1 MIKLYNGNGGEVEI
15 TPSDDSYRLTELMGA
30 DEVVLKFAIPDYL
43 AISAGAYITYKGD
56 RYEVESEDSVRMI
69 HTEEYEYT
77 VTFSSPRAHLR
88 RYIVREKGGE
98 GRITFFLTAKPRE
111 HLDLIVHNLNER
123 EAGWSVGTCLDGSEK
138 TIEYS
143 TTNAL
148 DALQKLA
155 EAYGTEWECEGRTLS
170 LRKAEYHKDS
180 PLVVSYGKG
189 KGLLSGL
196 ERNPAEEQ
204 PVGTLYV
211 TGTDRN
217 IDPIKYK
224 SKTLHLPEGATK
236 TVGGRTYTVTSG
248 GRAITVSGSAPGAV
262 EGAFTDTDVY
272 PSREGV
278 VKTVTIRDKEKAFV
292 DFTDPSI
299 PADLDFEQCL
309 ILGREMKLTFQTGM
323 LAGRTFGAKYIH
335 KDRRFEIVPEE
346 IDGIL
351 MPSEPFLPKE
361 GDRYGVFETALPESY
376 IRSAEGRLLDS
387 AVQYLEGLETSRYSY
402 RAAMDPLW
410 LKKQWTEIGHKVRI
424 GAYVQLAG
432 DPITDGGATLR
443 ITGIKEYLT
452 DPYAPEVTLSD
463 RATGRGGLTSIIR
476 KAVQEDLTSTKEAST
491 RTAVEQAR
499 RTFHKAEQLT
509 DALEKALGAHFE
521 AMVRPLAVHTM
532 QVLVG
537 DKSLQFAYV
546 ESPSSTKEV
555 PLPLTFDTATK
566 SLHIDQAYLQH
577 KTLGVEV
584 TTAHTAKDFRTWT
597 IAPIDYSPKG
607 TAPLYLYARV
617 PREGDGGTFVID
629 TKAHDFDE
637 EAGYYHLWSG
647 MLTPT
652 DDGTSWEYMPMHGF
666 TEITPGMI
674 SSPRFTSPDGRLVI
688 DMVRGYFRFKTDKS
702 TFSINADNPN
712 GVYIRGGMTSV
723 GGQNLTLEDAFE
735 EQERKLKAEAEARAK
750 AEAELEG
757 ALEGLRKSTGDEQAA
772 MAEILGKVNKTLT
785 SLQEQ
790 VDNEVSNW
798 FYPGAPGPD
807 KEPENEWITNQDKY
821 RHIGDTY
828 TSVDE
833 SGDYMGKSWRYTT
846 EYKWQEIHDT
856 LISKALSVAAKAQTT
871 ADGKSTTYY
880 TQPSRYSVGD
890 SWVLA
895 ADTTVGGKVYKKGT
909 MLFANSSSDV
919 YVGAHWSDILKYIDS
934 AKLDAD
940 LKASEAKS
948 KQAWEAYAA
957 AKASKAGE
965 DAVKAAKEYAEAQ
978 DAAYEERTKA
988 YADKILTEKEQAL
1001 IAAADAKANLAE
1013 KRAKAYADGK
1023 ITETERL
1030 AIDKA
1035 AAAYKAAVKRAK
1047 ELDSEIQV
1055 GGRNL
1060 LLDTSKEERRYGGY
1074 SVYKLA
1080 TPISE
1085 PGKYIL
1091 SFDCEV
1097 IRPPFGDSYCVIFGY
1112 QTTLQKYAYVTY
1124 IEGATHYEVLLDVK
1138 RITQEGLPSQAKDIY
1153 IYPNRGFENPTKTP
1167 DCGEFVLRNVKLER
1181 GTVATD
1187 WTPAP
1192 EDLQAAMEE
1201 VARAKAEL
1209 AETKSKAYADGK
1221 ITATERLAID
1231 KAAAAYKAAIRKAKE
1246 LDDAL
1251 SGALSKEI
1259 NAAKDLATKA
1269 QTSTDNLKG
1278 YVDGA
1283 YKDGIITEV
1292 ESKAIATYINE
1303 VEAMWSSAFGAYER
1317 VYSNALLTGAPK
1329 TALADA
1335 KITLAGAKDN
1345 LVNQIKSAISDG
1357 KATKAEATE
1366 TERLYNVYKGA
1377 LRDFQKA
1384 LKTAEESIRDAGKT
1398 TGGRNLLLDTGKE
1411 ERRYGGYSV
1420 YKLATPISEPG
1431 KYILSFDCEVIRP
1444 PFGDSY
1450 CVIFG
1455 YQTTLQKYA
1464 YVTYIE
1470 GATHYEVLL
1479 DVKRITQEGL
1489 PSQAKDIYIYPN
1501 RGFENPTK
1509 TPDCGEFV
1517 LRNVKLER
1525 GTVATDWTP
1534 APEDLQAEIDAA
1546 NANPPRISDGG
1557 MWEVYDPKAG
1567 KYIDTGRTSKGDDGK
1582 APIIKDGNWWEWD
1595 AKAGKYTDTGIR
1607 AIGKKGDKGDGL
1619 EVIDTRNDNQPPSW
1633 YRTKYPRTTVRE
1645 LKYQSKIGIPSK
1657 WIYGSYCTLET
1668 TVRWADTSG
1677 GRVEQSTTLD
1687 NGVQLRRVGTADD
1700 TDWEPW
1706 INVSAQ
1712 VQEINRGLSSAKSTI
1727 STLEQAQADLD
1738 AGKLNKADLPDVQYL
1753 LSSLQDGSL
1762 SHKGGLF
1769 LANDIILSD
1778 PKSKDVTAMISGNGA
1793 PGAKSIRLGIDKSGG
1808 VLGGETTALSNEGT
1822 GHIGGLYFDGDS
1834 IGFGDKDSRYMQIG
1848 GTTRSES
1855 EMVNASTEM
1864 QTLNLGGST
1873 SRESGRRWV
1882 DDYIIETDGAKGIRY
1897 TATLSVRA
1905 DASAYQGGDDR
1916 YDTVGGSIGRRQSVY
1931 SETTCTVKGSLRVVR
1946 YRAGSETVIAESQEL
1961 TVTAT
1966 APGGRYDAG
1975 DPIPHDDLFAS
1986 ASKELAV
1993 TMSILESS
2001 VAKGDMLSLYIDTS
2015 ISRYCYHPTGN
2026 SNLDRL
2032 AWASASVG
2040 DLSKRVPVDTSKPM
2054 ISVAKDRAA
2063 FFYGRNSYLLLNYI
2077 QDTVLKVVGD
2087 VLISG
2092 DLRVTGDI
2100 SSGNFL
2106 VPKVLAHGVFSKYG
2120 NIYPCVAYDSEPGTF
2135 SDRRLTCSRVS
2146 EGKYRLGF
2154 PAEWTGYRLAFQGTE
2169 QDSRSVDPTSRFV
2182 AFGTPDR
2189 SGYVYVYGADD
2200 SSPNDVAVYF
2210 QIIRMI

>member
-15 TPSDDSYRLTELMGA
+15 TPSDDSYRLKELMGA
-30 DEVVLKFAIPDYL
+30 DEVVLKFALPDYL
-43 AISAGAYITYKGD
+43 PISAGAYITYKGD

-69 HTEEYEYT
+69 HTENYEYT

-88 RYIVREKGGE
+88 RYIVREKEGE

-123 EAGWSVGTCLDGSEK
+123 EAGWSVGACLDGSEK
-138 TIEYS
+138 TIEYG

-170 LRKAEYHKDS
+170 LRKSEYHKDS
-180 PLVVSYGKG
+180 PLTVSYGKG

-217 IDPIKYK
+217 IDPAKYK
-224 SKTLHLPEGATK
+224 SKTLHLPEGGTK
-236 TVGGRTYTVTSG
+236 TVGGRTYTVTLG
-248 GRAITVSGSAPGAV
+248 GRAITVSGTAPGAV

-272 PSREGV
+272 PSREGT
-278 VKTVTIRDKEKAFV
+278 VKVVTIKDKEKAFV
-292 DFTDPSI
+292 DFTDPTI
-299 PADLDFEQCL
+299 PADLDFEKCL
-309 ILGREMKLTFQTGM
+309 IPGREMKITFQTGM
-323 LAGRTFGAKYIH
+323 LAGRTFGAKYRH
-335 KDRRFEIVPEE
+335 KDRTFEIVPEE

-351 MPSEPFLPKE
+351 MPSAPFLPKE
-361 GDRYGVFETALPESY
+361 GDRYGVFEIALPESY

-402 RAAMDPLW
+402 RAAVDPLW
-410 LKKQWTEIGHKVRI
+410 LKKQWTKVGHKVRI
-424 GAYVQLAG
+424 GAYVRLAG

-463 RATGRGGLTSIIR
+463 RATGMGGLTSIIR
-476 KAVQEDLTSTKEAST
+476 KAVQDDLTSTREAST
-491 RTAVEQAR
+491 RTAVHEATRSYRKAEELTKALEQALSAD
-499 RTFHKAEQLT
+499 F
-509 DALEKALGAHFE
+509 DAKI
-521 AMVRPLAVHTM
+521 RPLAVHTM

-555 PLPLTFDTATK
+555 PLPLTYDSATK

-584 TTAHTAKDFRTWT
+584 TTAHEAKDFRTWT

-629 TKAHDFDE
+629 TRAHDFEE

-652 DDGTSWEYMPMHGF
+652 DDGTRWEYLPMHGF

-702 TFSINADNPN
+702 TFSINADNPD
-712 GVYIRGGMTSV
+712 GVYIRGGMISV
-723 GGQNLTLEDAFE
+723 GGQNLTMEEAFE
-735 EQERKLKAEAEARAK
+735 EQERKLKAEEEARAK
-750 AEAELEG
+750 AEAEAERKRQELEE

-790 VDNEVSNW
+790 VDKEVSNW
-798 FYPGAPGPD
+798 FYPGPPSPD
-807 KEPENEWITNQDKY
+807 KEPESEWTTNQDKY

-833 SGDYMGKSWRYTT
+833 SGEYMGKSWRYTT

-856 LISKALSVAAKAQTT
+856 LISKALAVAAKAQTT

-890 SWVLA
+890 SWVLP

-909 MLFANSSSDV
+909 MLFANSSSEV
-919 YVGAHWSDILKYIDS
+919 FVGAHWSDMLKYIDS
-934 AKLDAD
+934 AKLEAD
-940 LKASEAKS
+940 LRASEKKS
-948 KQAWEAYAA
+948 KEAWEAYAA

-965 DAVKAAKEYAEAQ
+965 DAIKAAKEYAEAQ

-1023 ITETERL
+1023 ITDTEQL

-1035 AAAYKAAVKRAK
+1035 AAAYKAAVKKAK
-1047 ELDSEIQV
+1047 EMDGEIQV

-1060 LLDTSKEERRYGGY
+1060 LRPAGYGRDKENTDNWRTVVQDGNGVLHWTQKNGGTSPYQLFTHN
-1074 SVYKLA
+1074 KL
-1080 TPISE
+1080 
-1085 PGKYIL
+1085 GKGAYTL
-1091 SFDCEV
+1091 SFKADV
-1097 IRPPFGDSYCVIFGY
+1097 G
-1112 QTTLQKYAYVTY
+1112 
-1124 IEGATHYEVLLDVK
+1124 EGFRD
-1138 RITQEGLPSQAKDIY
+1138 Y
-1153 IYPNRGFENPTKTP
+1153 IYFIRG
-1167 DCGEFVLRNVKLER
+1167 DGAGEAWIPAANANATVQTREGVWLHTATYNDLPANGANWINYYGVDPSSPVREVTLWDFKLER

-1192 EDLQAAMEE
+1192 ED
-1201 VARAKAEL
+1201 V
-1209 AETKSKAYADGK
+1209 
-1221 ITATERLAID
+1221 
-1231 KAAAAYKAAIRKAKE
+1231 
-1246 LDDAL
+1246 
-1251 SGALSKEI
+1251 
-1259 NAAKDLATKA
+1259 
-1269 QTSTDNLKG
+1269 
-1278 YVDGA
+1278 
-1283 YKDGIITEV
+1283 
-1292 ESKAIATYINE
+1292 
-1303 VEAMWSSAFGAYER
+1303 
-1317 VYSNALLTGAPK
+1317 
-1329 TALADA
+1329 
-1335 KITLAGAKDN
+1335 
-1345 LVNQIKSAISDG
+1345 
-1357 KATKAEATE
+1357 
-1366 TERLYNVYKGA
+1366 
-1377 LRDFQKA
+1377 
-1384 LKTAEESIRDAGKT
+1384 
-1398 TGGRNLLLDTGKE
+1398 
-1411 ERRYGGYSV
+1411 
-1420 YKLATPISEPG
+1420 
-1431 KYILSFDCEVIRP
+1431 
-1444 PFGDSY
+1444 
-1450 CVIFG
+1450 
-1455 YQTTLQKYA
+1455 
-1464 YVTYIE
+1464 
-1470 GATHYEVLL
+1470 
-1479 DVKRITQEGL
+1479 
-1489 PSQAKDIYIYPN
+1489 
-1501 RGFENPTK
+1501 
-1509 TPDCGEFV
+1509 
-1517 LRNVKLER
+1517 
-1525 GTVATDWTP
+1525 
-1534 APEDLQAEIDAA
+1534 QAEIDA
-1546 NANPPRISDGG
+1546 
-1557 MWEVYDPKAG
+1557 E
-1567 KYIDTGRTSKGDDGK
+1567 
-1582 APIIKDGNWWEWD
+1582 
-1595 AKAGKYTDTGIR
+1595 R
-1607 AIGKKGDKGDGL
+1607 AA
-1619 EVIDTRNDNQPPSW
+1619 
-1633 YRTKYPRTTVRE
+1633 RE
-1645 LKYQSKIGIPSK
+1645 
-1657 WIYGSYCTLET
+1657 
-1668 TVRWADTSG
+1668 
-1677 GRVEQSTTLD
+1677 
-1687 NGVQLRRVGTADD
+1687 TA
-1700 TDWEPW
+1700 
-1706 INVSAQ
+1706 VK
-1712 VQEINRGLSSAKSTI
+1712 EINRGLSSAQTTI
-1727 STLEQAQADLD
+1727 STLEQAQADLA

-1778 PKSKDVTAMISGNGA
+1778 PKSKDATAMISGNGA

-1808 VLGGETTALSNEGT
+1808 ILGGETTALSNEGT
-1822 GHIGGLYFDGDS
+1822 GHIGGLYFDGNA
-1834 IGFGDKDSRYMQIG
+1834 IRFGDKDSSYMQIG
-1848 GTTRSES
+1848 GTARSES

-1864 QTLNLGGST
+1864 QTIPLGGAT
-1873 SRESGRRWV
+1873 YRESGTEWI
-1882 DDYIIETDGAKGIRY
+1882 DNLIIEVGEAKGISY

-1905 DASAYQGGDDR
+1905 DASAYQDGDDR
-1916 YDTVGGSIGRRQSVY
+1916 YDTEGGSIGRQQLAY
-1931 SETTCTVKGSLRVVR
+1931 SQTTCTVKASLIVTR
-1946 YRAGSETVIAESQEL
+1946 YRAGSETILVKSQEV

-1966 APGGRYDAG
+1966 APGGRYDYG

-1993 TMSILESS
+1993 TLSIPDSS
-2001 VAKGDMLSLYIDTS
+2001 VAKGDMLSLYIVTS

-2026 SNLDRL
+2026 SNLDKI

-2054 ISVAKDRAA
+2054 ISVTKDRAA

-2077 QDTVLKVVGD
+2077 HDTVLKVVGN
-2087 VLISG
+2087 VIIGG
-2092 DLRVTGDI
+2092 DIRVTGDI

-2106 VPKVLAHGVFSKYG
+2106 VPKVLAHGLFSKNGALYSA
-2120 NIYPCVAYDSEPGTF
+2120 VAYDSEPGTF
-2135 SDRRLTCSRVS
+2135 IDKRLSCSRVS

-2154 PAEWTGYRLAFQGTE
+2154 PAEWSGYMLAFHGTE
-2169 QDSRSVDPTSRFV
+2169 QDSRSGGETARFV
-2182 AFGTPDR
+2182 AFGTPGR
-2189 SGYVYVYGADD
+2189 NGYVYVYGADD
-2200 SSPNDVAVYF
+2200 NSTNDVAVYF